1 MKSNPLIMMELMP
14 PTPRRKLVIEKS
26 KAPAADDSA

>member
-14 PTPRRKLVIEKS
+14 PTPRRKLANEKS
-26 KAPAADDSA
+26 KASAVEESA